1 QTRLAGILQNTRQQM
16 MRLREQ
22 ESSEEDRRGGGRE
35 VQRQTSAQIRNML
48 TDVQRQQ
55 YEEVLKNSERQ
66 RDEGGVQGRPGRVWI
81 RNADGTPQPVALTVG
96 ISDDSS
102 TEVLGGDLREGQ
114 EVITGL
120 LTVTKRPGS
129 APTPGFGQQRPF

>member
-1 QTRLAGILQNTRQQM
+1 M

-22 ESSEEDRRGGGRE
+22 ESSEEDRRGRARE
-35 VQRQTSAQIRNML
+35 VQSQTRAQIRNML

-114 EVITGL
+114 EVITGIL
-120 LTVTKRPGS
+120 AS
-129 APTPGFGQQRPF
+129 AKPTSVAPPGFGPRRSF